1 MAGLAATLG
10 SGAMT
15 NSIGEIVGNDVLFI
29 IGSNATEAHPII
41 GNKMKQAAARGAK
54 LIVIDPRRTELADH
68 AFMWLQIRPGTDNA
82 FVNGVLHTIITN
94 GWHDQAYIDERTEG
108 WDDLWDTVKDYP
120 AERASEIT
128 GIPAAQIV
136 AAAELYARTE
146 KAGIFYTLGVTEHTV
161 GTANVMNLAN
171 LGMIT
176 GHIGKPN
183 AGVNPMRGQNNVQG
197 SCDMGA
203 LPNSFP
209 GYASVLDEAAK
220 AKFSEAYGVPM
231 PDKTGLRIPEMLDA
245 AVEGKLKAMFVMGED
260 PALTDADAN
269 HVRRALQ
276 SLDLLVVQNI
286 FMTETATHAD
296 VFLPA
301 ALYAEKDGTFT
312 NTERRVQRVRK
323 AVEPPGECRPDWEII
338 LDLAERLGYP
348 MPFSSPEEV
357 FQEVSRLVP
366 TFGGITWERI
376 ENEGGVQWPCPTPDH
391 PGTQYLHQGKF
402 TRGRGLLQGIPF
414 QPPAEIVDDEYP
426 TLLTTG
432 RMLYQYN
439 ISTRISASLEMLRPW
454 ELAMVN
460 PEDAE
465 RLSVADGEM
474 IRVSSRRGSITTR
487 IQITDRVA
495 PGVTFMTFHYK
506 ESPVNEL
513 TNSAGDPV
521 TKTAEF
527 KVCAVRMEKLAPGE
541 ADELL
546 HARHGGAAAK

>member
-1 MAGLAATLG
+1 VAGLAATLG

-68 AFMWLQIRPGTDNA
+68 AYMWLQIRPGTDNA

-94 GWHDQAYIDERTEG
+94 GWHDQAYIDERCEG

-128 GIPAAQIV
+128 GIPAEQIV
-136 AAAELYARTE
+136 AAAELYAKTE
-146 KAGIFYTLGVTEHTV
+146 KAGIFYTLGITEHTV

-171 LGMIT
+171 LGMVT

-209 GYASVLDEAAK
+209 GYPSVLDEAAK
-220 AKFSEAYGVPM
+220 AKFSDAYGVPM
-231 PDKTGLRIPEMLDA
+231 PDKVGLRIPEMLDA

-323 AVEPPGECRPDWEII
+323 AVDPPGECRPDWEII
-338 LDLAERLGYP
+338 LDLAARLGYP
-348 MPFSSPEEV
+348 MPFNSPEEV

-391 PGTQYLHQGKF
+391 PGTQFLHQGKF
-402 TRGRGLLQGIPF
+402 TRGKGLLQGIPF

-460 PEDAE
+460 PEDAARYGFE
-465 RLSVADGEM
+465 DGEL

-487 IQITDRVA
+487 IQVTDRVA

-527 KVCAVRMEKLAPGE
+527 KVCAVKMEKLAPGE
-541 ADELL
+541 AEQIT
-546 HARHGGAAAK
+546 ARHRGAAAK